1 MNNILVDTCF
11 WYALYDKSDQ
21 HYDKAQKIKDYLELG
36 NIIIPYPVMYETLNT
51 YFVKKWI
58 NGFKEIIN
66 KSTTILV
73 SDEPYKNQALK
84 NTLLLSSSRPM
95 SLVDMVLRF
104 MMEDVDLNINALI
117 TFNVRDF
124 VDLCEYRRIELISQ

>member
-58 NGFKEIIN
+58 YGFREIIN

-104 MMEDVDLNINALI
+104 MLEDVDLNINALI
-117 TFNVRDF
+117 TFNVGDF
-124 VDLCEYRRIELISQ
+124 VDLCGYRRIELIS

>member
-104 MMEDVDLNINALI
+104 MLEDVDLNINALI
-117 TFNVRDF
+117 TFNVGDF
-124 VDLCEYRRIELISQ
+124 VDLCGYRRIELIS